1 MLFVD
6 WESDSELAG
15 YLHTLNEIS
24 HLEPIQN
31 TDSAQ
36 NVLSDSLQRLQERS
50 IDQQIDELKSLK
62 QRSAEDN
69 QRLNQLLMQQHS
81 SRSGR

>member
-6 WESDSELAG
+6 WESESDLTG
-15 YLHTLNEIS
+15 YLGTLNEIS

-36 NVLSDSLQRLQERS
+36 NVLSDSLQRLQERN

-62 QRSAEDN
+62 QRSADDN
-69 QRLNQLLMQQHS
+69 KRLNQLLLQQHS
-81 SRSGR
+81 SRARR